1 LYLKNAKSMRAV
13 LALAATALALALIS
27 IPLQGQNWNS
37 NLEGLVLDPSGAAI
51 PTASLELRNTATGQ
65 ARVARTNGHGFYS
78 FPFVP
83 VGTYELEVSKAGFA
97 GKVLRGL
104 VLQVGQTARVDV
116 TLELPREQ
124 ALVRVEAQP
133 PLIETASPALG
144 DEIDN
149 RRVSQL
155 PLNGRQFSQLAL
167 LAAGAVPP
175 YPNSA
180 VQQFNTVAQGIGFSV
195 NGQRA
200 ERNNFSL
207 DGITLMEP
215 FAYSLTVNPSVD
227 AIREFRV
234 VASSYSSEQGLT
246 SGAQVNIASRSGSN
260 RFSGTAYEFLRNS
273 ALDARNFFDD
283 PRRPIP
289 PFRQNQFGA
298 SFGGPV
304 QRDHTF
310 FFANYEGFRVR
321 QSVTNTTLLPTEA
334 LRQGDFNGLNPLTGT
349 PFPTIIDP
357 ETNQPFAGNRIPAAK
372 IDPLSRAILD
382 RLPLPNQPN
391 TAPGDFNH
399 INVGLRRVTSD
410 QFLLR
415 LDHQLNDQHQL
426 FGRFLLFN
434 SAQLF
439 PFVPNGFA
447 QNPPAAPG
455 FGTNKDDR
463 GRNLALGL
471 TSVFRPTLIN
481 DFRFGYVY
489 FLGTKE
495 AENIQSGFLGSLG
508 IERAPGATN
517 RGIPAINVPGYADM
531 GDSDIFQPQYRKNH
545 TFQFTDNLVWVKG
558 RHTWK
563 FGADVRRLRLF
574 YLVEDFGQGIFSF
587 SDGLGSVSGTAFS
600 DFLLGRPFLSFAQ
613 AGNSGGN
620 DRLNYAGFYF
630 SDEFRLTRRLTL
642 TYGLREEFFSPPTN
656 VDGRGS
662 ILDPSNATRYIVRN
676 ERGQAASLLNN
687 PLVQN
692 LQQTFGLQ
700 FVTSQQAGLPASLIR
715 PDWAGWA
722 PRFGFAY
729 DLSGRGTTSLRGG
742 FGVFNSLGELDYAA
756 ETRLSAP
763 ITEFLFGL
771 DLCRF
776 YGPGA
781 CGQSW
786 APAQLS
792 YALAYQLGNTS
803 PVAVSSPPSIRNGYA
818 YEWSLSL
825 EHLLT
830 PNTVFSASYAG
841 TAARKLPRRAL
852 QNQGVPNLPGVRR
865 GYHPQPGSNQ
875 FVRATDVNS
884 SYHAMILRLERR
896 FAQGLSFVAGYTFG
910 KSIDTASGLNGT
922 NQPQDNYN
930 LQGERGLSDFDVRQR
945 FVLSSTWE
953 LPFGAQRRWMKEG
966 WMAKIF
972 GQWQLANILTLQSG
986 QPMTAVLATALSG
999 TQSNGTDRP
1008 DLVANPNLPSD
1019 QRDPSRWFNTDAFR
1033 QPAVFSDTFGEFSIP
1048 GNEGRNVITGPDLK
1062 NWDVSLERHA
1072 RLTER
1077 ASLVFRA
1084 DFFNLTNHPNFDRP
1098 GLLCTPDPDP
1108 QKGGLCLRTSNFGK
1122 LSSAQNSRQIQF
1134 SLRLNW

>member
-1 LYLKNAKSMRAV
+1 VTALTLV
-13 LALAATALALALIS
+13 LASVRLRA
-27 IPLQGQNWNS
+27 QNWNS

-51 PTASLELRNTATGQ
+51 PTASVELRNTATGQ
-65 ARVARTNGHGFYS
+65 ARVARTNDYGFYS
-78 FPFVP
+78 FPLVP
-83 VGTYELEVSKAGFA
+83 VGTYNLEVSKAGFA
-97 GKVLRGL
+97 AKTLRGL
-104 VLQVGQTARVDV
+104 TLQVGQTARVDV
-116 TLELPREQ
+116 VLELPREQ
-124 ALVRVEAQP
+124 TAVHVDAQP
-133 PLIETASPALG
+133 PLLETASPAIG

-149 RRVSQL
+149 QRVSLL

-180 VQQFNTVAQGIGFSV
+180 VQQFNTAAQGIGFSV

-234 VASSYSSEQGLT
+234 VESSYSTEQGLT

-289 PFRQNQFGA
+289 PFRQNQFGG
-298 SFGGPV
+298 SLGGPV
-304 QRDHTF
+304 QRDRTF

-321 QSVTNTTLLPTEA
+321 QSVTNTTLLPSEA
-334 LRQGDFNGLNPLTGT
+334 LRRGDFSGLNPVTGL
-349 PFPTIIDP
+349 PFPTIINP
-357 ETNQPFAGNRIPAAK
+357 ETNQPFADNLIPAAK
-372 IDPLSRAILD
+372 IDRLSRAILD

-391 TAPGDFNH
+391 AASGENNH
-399 INVGLRRVTSD
+399 INVGLRRVASD

-415 LDHQLNDQHQL
+415 LDHQLTAQHQF

-455 FGTNKDDR
+455 FGTNKGDR
-463 GRNLALGL
+463 GRNLALGV

-489 FLGTKE
+489 FLGTKA
-495 AENIQSGFLGSLG
+495 AENIQSGFLESLEM
-508 IERAPGATN
+508 ERAPGATN

-531 GDSDIFQPQYRKNH
+531 GDSDIFQPFVRKNH

-563 FGADVRRLRLF
+563 FGADFRRLRLL
-574 YLVEDFGQGIFSF
+574 YLVEDFGQGVFSF

-630 SDEFRLTRRLTL
+630 SDEFRPTRRLTL

-656 VDGRGS
+656 ADGRAS
-662 ILDPSNATRYIVRN
+662 ILDPSDATRYIIRN
-676 ERGQAASLLNN
+676 ERGQAAGLLSN
-687 PLVQN
+687 PLVEN

-700 FVTSQQAGLPASLIR
+700 FITSQEAGLPASLLR

-722 PRFGFAY
+722 PRVGFAY
-729 DLSGRGTTSLRGG
+729 DVSGRGTTSLRGG

-781 CGQSW
+781 CGQPW

-792 YALAYQLGNTS
+792 YALAYQLGNSS

-830 PNTVFSASYAG
+830 PRTVFSASYAG
-841 TAARKLPRRAL
+841 AVAHKLPRRAL
-852 QNQGVPNLPGVRR
+852 QNQGVPNLPGIRC

-884 SYHAMILRLERR
+884 SYDALILRLERR
-896 FAQGLSFVAGYTFG
+896 FARGLSFVAGYTFG

-930 LQGERGLSDFDVRQR
+930 LKAERGLSDFDVRQR

-953 LPFGAQRRWMKEG
+953 LPFGAERRWLKEG
-966 WMAKIF
+966 WKARLF
-972 GQWQLANILTLQSG
+972 GQWQLANILTLQTG
-986 QPMTAVLATALSG
+986 QPLTAVLPTALSG

-1008 DLVANPNLPSD
+1008 DLIANPNWPVNR
-1019 QRDPSRWFNTDAFR
+1019 RDPSRWFSTEAFR
-1033 QPAVFSDTFGEFSIP
+1033 TPPIFFDALGAFSMP
-1048 GNEGRNVITGPDLK
+1048 GNEGRNVITGPDVK
-1062 NWDVSLERHA
+1062 DWDASLERHA
-1072 RLTER
+1072 RLNER
-1077 ASLVFRA
+1077 ANLVFRA

-1098 GLLCTPDPDP
+1098 GLIV
-1108 QKGGLCLRTSNFGK
+1108 GTSNFGRI
-1122 LSSAQNSRQIQF
+1122 SSAQNSRQIQF

>member
-1 LYLKNAKSMRAV
+1 MTALTLV
-13 LALAATALALALIS
+13 LASVRLRA
-27 IPLQGQNWNS
+27 QNWNS

-51 PTASLELRNTATGQ
+51 PTASVELRNTATGQ
-65 ARVARTNGHGFYS
+65 ARVARTNDYGFYS
-78 FPFVP
+78 FPLVP
-83 VGTYELEVSKAGFA
+83 VGTYNLEVSKAGFA
-97 GKVLRGL
+97 AKTLRGL
-104 VLQVGQTARVDV
+104 TLQVGQTARVDV
-116 TLELPREQ
+116 VLELPREQ
-124 ALVRVEAQP
+124 TAVHVDAQP
-133 PLIETASPALG
+133 PLLETASPAIG

-149 RRVSQL
+149 QRVSLL

-180 VQQFNTVAQGIGFSV
+180 VQQFNTAAQGIGFSV

-234 VASSYSSEQGLT
+234 VESSYSTEQGLT

-289 PFRQNQFGA
+289 PFRQNQFGG
-298 SFGGPV
+298 SLGGPV
-304 QRDHTF
+304 QRDRTF

-321 QSVTNTTLLPTEA
+321 QSVTNTTLLPSEA
-334 LRQGDFNGLNPLTGT
+334 LRRGDFSGLNPVTGL
-349 PFPTIIDP
+349 PFPTIINP
-357 ETNQPFAGNRIPAAK
+357 ETNQPFADNLIPAAK
-372 IDPLSRAILD
+372 IDRLSRAILD

-391 TAPGDFNH
+391 AASGENNH
-399 INVGLRRVTSD
+399 INVGLRRVASD

-415 LDHQLNDQHQL
+415 LDHQLTAQHQF

-455 FGTNKDDR
+455 FGTNKGDR
-463 GRNLALGL
+463 GRNLALGV

-489 FLGTKE
+489 FLGTKA
-495 AENIQSGFLGSLG
+495 AENIQSGFLESLEM
-508 IERAPGATN
+508 ERAPGATN

-531 GDSDIFQPQYRKNH
+531 GDSDIFQPFVRKNH

-563 FGADVRRLRLF
+563 FGADFRRLRLL

-630 SDEFRLTRRLTL
+630 SDEFRPTRRLTL

-656 VDGRGS
+656 ADGRAS
-662 ILDPSNATRYIVRN
+662 ILDPSDATRYIIRN
-676 ERGQAASLLNN
+676 ERGQAAGLLSN
-687 PLVQN
+687 PLVEN

-700 FVTSQQAGLPASLIR
+700 FITSQEAGLPASLLR

-722 PRFGFAY
+722 PRVGFAY
-729 DLSGRGTTSLRGG
+729 DVSGRGTTSLRGG

-781 CGQSW
+781 CGQPW

-792 YALAYQLGNTS
+792 YALAYQLGNSS

-830 PNTVFSASYAG
+830 PRTVFSASYAG
-841 TAARKLPRRAL
+841 AVAHKLPRRAL
-852 QNQGVPNLPGVRR
+852 QNQGVPNLPGIRR

-884 SYHAMILRLERR
+884 SYDALILRLERR
-896 FAQGLSFVAGYTFG
+896 FARGLSFVAGYTFG

-930 LQGERGLSDFDVRQR
+930 LKAERGLSDFDVRQR

-953 LPFGAQRRWMKEG
+953 LPFGAERRWMKEG
-966 WMAKIF
+966 WKAKLF
-972 GQWQLANILTLQSG
+972 GQWQLANILTLQTG
-986 QPMTAVLATALSG
+986 QPLTAVLPTALSG

-1008 DLVANPNLPSD
+1008 DLIANPNWPVNR
-1019 QRDPSRWFNTDAFR
+1019 RDPSRWFSTEAFR
-1033 QPAVFSDTFGEFSIP
+1033 TPPIFFDALGAFSMP
-1048 GNEGRNVITGPDLK
+1048 GNEGRNVITGPDVK
-1062 NWDVSLERHA
+1062 DWDVSLERHA
-1072 RLTER
+1072 RLNER
-1077 ASLVFRA
+1077 TSLVLRA

-1098 GLLCTPDPDP
+1098 GLIV
-1108 QKGGLCLRTSNFGK
+1108 GTSNFGRI
-1122 LSSAQNSRQIQF
+1122 SSAQNSRQIQF

>member
-1 LYLKNAKSMRAV
+1 MTALTLV
-13 LALAATALALALIS
+13 LASVRLRA
-27 IPLQGQNWNS
+27 QNWNS

-51 PTASLELRNTATGQ
+51 PTASVELRNTATGQ
-65 ARVARTNGHGFYS
+65 ARVARTNDYGFYS
-78 FPFVP
+78 FPLVP
-83 VGTYELEVSKAGFA
+83 VGTYNLEVSKAGFA
-97 GKVLRGL
+97 AKTLRGL
-104 VLQVGQTARVDV
+104 TLQVGQTARVDV
-116 TLELPREQ
+116 VLELPREQ
-124 ALVRVEAQP
+124 TAVHVDAQP
-133 PLIETASPALG
+133 PLLETASPAIG

-149 RRVSQL
+149 QRVSLL

-180 VQQFNTVAQGIGFSV
+180 VQQFNTAAQGIGFSV

-234 VASSYSSEQGLT
+234 VESSYSTEQGLT

-289 PFRQNQFGA
+289 PFRQNQFGG
-298 SFGGPV
+298 SLGGPV
-304 QRDHTF
+304 QRDRTF

-321 QSVTNTTLLPTEA
+321 QSVTNTTLLPSEA
-334 LRQGDFNGLNPLTGT
+334 LRRGDFSGLNPVTGL
-349 PFPTIIDP
+349 PFPTIINP
-357 ETNQPFAGNRIPAAK
+357 ETNQPFADNLIPAAK
-372 IDPLSRAILD
+372 IDRLSRAILD

-391 TAPGDFNH
+391 AASGENNH
-399 INVGLRRVTSD
+399 INVGLRRVASD

-415 LDHQLNDQHQL
+415 LDHQLTAQHQF

-455 FGTNKDDR
+455 FGTNKGDR
-463 GRNLALGL
+463 GRNLALGV

-489 FLGTKE
+489 FLGTKA
-495 AENIQSGFLGSLG
+495 AENIQSGFLESLEM
-508 IERAPGATN
+508 ERAPGATN

-531 GDSDIFQPQYRKNH
+531 GDSDIFQPFVRKNH

-563 FGADVRRLRLF
+563 FGADFRRLRLL

-630 SDEFRLTRRLTL
+630 SDEFRPTRRLTL

-656 VDGRGS
+656 ADGRAS
-662 ILDPSNATRYIVRN
+662 ILDPSDATRYIIRN
-676 ERGQAASLLNN
+676 ERGQAAGLLSN
-687 PLVQN
+687 PLVEN

-700 FVTSQQAGLPASLIR
+700 FITSQEAGLPASLLR

-722 PRFGFAY
+722 PRVGFAY
-729 DLSGRGTTSLRGG
+729 DVSGRGTTSLRGG

-781 CGQSW
+781 CGQPW

-792 YALAYQLGNTS
+792 YALAYQLGNSS

-830 PNTVFSASYAG
+830 PRTVFSASYAG
-841 TAARKLPRRAL
+841 AVAHKLPRRAL
-852 QNQGVPNLPGVRR
+852 QNQGVPNLPGIRR

-884 SYHAMILRLERR
+884 SYDALILRLERR
-896 FAQGLSFVAGYTFG
+896 FARGLSFVAGYTFG

-930 LQGERGLSDFDVRQR
+930 LKAERGLSDFDVRQR

-953 LPFGAQRRWMKEG
+953 LPFGAERRWLKEG
-966 WMAKIF
+966 WKARLF
-972 GQWQLANILTLQSG
+972 GQWQLANILTLQTG
-986 QPMTAVLATALSG
+986 QPLTAVLPTALSG

-1008 DLVANPNLPSD
+1008 DLIANPNWPVNR
-1019 QRDPSRWFNTDAFR
+1019 RDPSRWFSTEAFR
-1033 QPAVFSDTFGEFSIP
+1033 TPPIFFDALGAFSMP
-1048 GNEGRNVITGPDLK
+1048 GNEGRNVITGPDVK
-1062 NWDVSLERHA
+1062 DWDVSLERHA
-1072 RLTER
+1072 RLNER
-1077 ASLVFRA
+1077 TSLVLRA

-1098 GLLCTPDPDP
+1098 GLIV
-1108 QKGGLCLRTSNFGK
+1108 GTSNFGRI
-1122 LSSAQNSRQIQF
+1122 SSAQNSRQIQF